1 MRDGGGAKESR
12 GDALYRTQSMSK
24 TSFFV
29 CEWLLQDC
37 RPTNHVMTP
46 LASPRAKARTHLGA
60 ATCLGPADATPP
72 WGPLYKSR
80 SLGPA
85 CPGPGASSVL
95 SLALWPPSSARIP
108 ARWGAKT
115 RQRTGRTNSQ
125 VTHRWS
131 QSSLVG
137 LCTHPRASQRPKHRT
152 GITRGRDRAVGSVSL
167 AGCRLQMAA
176 GLGERGHVPSV
187 DMDGGNGGNTR
198 EGR

>member
-1 MRDGGGAKESR
+1 MRCTAQK
-12 GDALYRTQSMSK
+12 SMSK

-72 WGPLYKSR
+72 WGRLYKSR

-95 SLALWPPSSARIP
+95 SSTVWPPSSARI
-108 ARWGAKT
+108 
-115 RQRTGRTNSQ
+115 RTGRTNSQ

-131 QSSLVG
+131 QSSPVE
-137 LCTHPRASQRPKHRT
+137 LCTHPRASQRPKHRA
-152 GITRGRDRAVGSVSL
+152 GITRGRVAQWECIL
-167 AGCRLQMAA
+167 AGCRLQTAV
-176 GLGERGHVPSV
+176 GPGEVGHASRVGV
-187 DMDGGNGGNTR
+187 DTDTDGGNDGTR

>member
-1 MRDGGGAKESR
+1 MRCTAQK
-12 GDALYRTQSMSK
+12 SMSK

-72 WGPLYKSR
+72 WGRLYKSR

-95 SLALWPPSSARIP
+95 SSTVWPPSSARIP
-108 ARWGAKT
+108 ARRGQNTTTDGANEQPSNT
-115 RQRTGRTNSQ
+115 SLVPVFPGRTLHTS
-125 VTHRWS
+125 TS
-131 QSSLVG
+131 ES
-137 LCTHPRASQRPKHRT
+137 APKTSGGNNERT
-152 GITRGRDRAVGSVSL
+152 SRAVGSVSWL
-167 AGCRLQMAA
+167 AAGCRLLS
-176 GLGERGHVPSV
+176 GLVRCATHQGWASTLTLTVGMTEHERG
-187 DMDGGNGGNTR
+187 DEGG
-198 EGR
+198 